1 MTIFIFLGVLL
12 LCIVINM
19 PIAYAI
25 LLSSVALMLHIDI
38 FDAQIVAQN
47 LISGADSF
55 PLMAVPFFM
64 LAGEIM
70 NAGGLA
76 TRIVNVAMALVGHV
90 RGGIGYVAIMT
101 SVILA
106 SLSGSAIADA
116 AALGALLVPMM
127 VRAGYDTARSGGLVA
142 AGGIIAPII
151 PPSIGFIIFGVAAN
165 VSISKLFFAGIVP
178 GALMG
183 IGLCVAW
190 WLVTRGNKQ
199 IETVQ
204 RKSGKE
210 ILRAL
215 REGIWALMLPLI
227 IIFGLRF
234 GIFTPTEAG
243 VVVAVYALFVSVFI
257 YRELKFKQIFQL
269 LVNAGII
276 SGIVL
281 FLVAAALVGS
291 WMITVSQ
298 ITVELTDLM
307 VPLADSKTLLLF
319 CMVLVVL
326 CVGTVL
332 DMAPIIMI
340 LTPVLMPIVRLAGID
355 EVYFGVIFMIAC
367 SIGLLTPPV
376 GSVLNV
382 MCGVINIKMDQ
393 IVRGVWPFLLTHI
406 IILLILILFPALT
419 IVPYKWIAG

>member
-1 MTIFIFLGVLL
+1 MTILIFVGVLL
-12 LCIVINM
+12 ACIIINM

-25 LLSSVALMLHIDI
+25 LLSSVALMFHLDM
-38 FDAQIVAQN
+38 FDALIVAQN

-70 NAGGLA
+70 NSGGLA
-76 TRIVNVAMALVGHV
+76 TRIVNVAMALVGHLK
-90 RGGIGYVAIMT
+90 GGIGYVAIIT

-127 VRAGYDTARSGGLVA
+127 VRAGYDRARSGGLVA

-151 PPSIGFIIFGVAAN
+151 PPSIGFIIFGVTAN

-178 GALMG
+178 GMLMG
-183 IGLCVAW
+183 LGLCFSW
-190 WLVTRGNKQ
+190 WLITRGEAQ
-199 IETVQ
+199 LETVE
-204 RKSGKE
+204 RKSSRE
-210 ILRAL
+210 IWQAL

-243 VVVAVYALFVSVFI
+243 VVVAVYALFVAVVI
-257 YRELKFKQIFQL
+257 YRELKISQLFQL
-269 LVNAGII
+269 FVNAAVI

-281 FLVAAALVGS
+281 FLVAAALVSS

-298 ITVELTDLM
+298 LTIELTDLM
-307 VPLADSKTLLLF
+307 APLIDHQTLLLF
-319 CMVLVVL
+319 GIVVVVV
-326 CVGTVL
+326 CIGMVL

-340 LTPVLMPIVRLAGID
+340 LTPVLMPIVRQAGID
-355 EVYFGVIFMIAC
+355 EIYFGVIFMIAC
-367 SIGLLTPPV
+367 SVGLLTPPV
-376 GSVLNV
+376 GTVLNV
-382 MCGVINIKMDQ
+382 MCGVINVKMEQ
-393 IVRGVWPFLLTHI
+393 IVRGVMPFLLTHI
-406 IILLILILFPALT
+406 LLLIMLILFPALT
-419 IVPYKWIAG
+419 IIPYKWIAG